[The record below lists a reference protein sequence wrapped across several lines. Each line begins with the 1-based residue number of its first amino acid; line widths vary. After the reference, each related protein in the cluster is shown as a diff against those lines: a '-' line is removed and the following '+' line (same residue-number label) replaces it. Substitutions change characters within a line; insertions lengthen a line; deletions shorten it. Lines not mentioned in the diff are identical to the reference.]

1 MEAKKVTYRIGILV
15 MVSII
20 LLGGCQED
28 KDETSTNPSGTDLDD
43 LPEVR
48 AFTDS
53 FTRDFLQSTEETR
66 EGYYPFVSGTGKF
79 KMDFP
84 AEGMIGQR
92 AYSIRKKGYEEFP
105 IHIKD
110 ETGSEIRVNYY
121 SDDTKAFLKD
131 DLHAFKKRLGY
142 EGDFKKVKKN
152 DQTLYYAHFEGN
164 GFRNYAGYVLNEKN
178 MGGIE
183 VVHEIDCRDE
193 KKQICE
199 KNKQNDKERAIR
211 WMESVQFINENEG
224 EEHE

>member
-1 MEAKKVTYRIGILV
+1 MR
-15 MVSII
+15 
-20 LLGGCQED
+20 LGGCQAD
-28 KDETSTNPSGTDLDD
+28 KDETSTKPSETDLDE

-66 EGYYPFVSGTGKF
+66 EGYYLFVPGTGNYR
-79 KMDFP
+79 MDFP
-84 AEGMIGQR
+84 AEGVIGQR

-121 SDDTKAFLKD
+121 SDNTKALLKN

-152 DQTLYYAHFEGN
+152 DRTLYYAHFEGN

-183 VVHEIDCRDE
+183 VVYEIDCRDE

-199 KNKQNDKERAIR
+199 KNRKNDKERALE
-211 WMESVQFINENEG
+211 WMKSIHFINEDGDDDYE
-224 EEHE
+224 